1 MPVDP
6 APVGNIQGSSITKRV
21 QITGARAPTKVKE
34 SRRLLAQPIPGN
46 HVQSRFGTRRLDQR
60 NPGNE
65 MSPIVLRQEKGC
77 VILMTG
83 EIGCRRLGIE
93 NLIERGFGSG
103 DSLGECFYPRTY
115 SLEGLFSSRCVSTQS
130 SGLAGNWPIAKV
142 LRGILGLRWGG
153 IVWAGIEFCHE
164 EVDLFTAEKFR
175 DNAEASFIERGGD
188 CCKISH
194 GLNVHAWFTHGY
206 TILDNNSSRRPRL
219 QEADV
224 PPWRGDQGT
233 GIAYDTSH
241 GEVSLVSL
249 LVVWRPVSV
258 SCATSA
264 LVPLSAAPCR
274 PGHPCALPHRAGAG
288 RAGRGR
294 RRRTC

>member
-194 GLNVHAWFTHGY
+194 GLNVHAWLLTAIRY
-206 TILDNNSSRRPRL
+206 LTTT
-219 QEADV
+219 A
-224 PPWRGDQGT
+224 
-233 GIAYDTSH
+233 
-241 GEVSLVSL
+241 
-249 LVVWRPVSV
+249 LVVPGCKKRTYRLGGAIKGPASLMTRATERYRWFRCSWFGTPVSV

-274 PGHPCALPHRAGAG
+274 PGHPCGPPHRAGAG
-288 RAGRGR
+288 RAGRAP